1 MTQPD
6 MTPTEIDRDAAKA
19 TGHVAPPLAGTDV
32 TVDPAD
38 LDDPVERPATSDP
51 AEMTEDEALGGVGGG
66 SPGGAG

>member
-6 MTPTEIDRDAAKA
+6 ENPSEIDHDDTLA
-19 TGHVAPPLAGTDV
+19 TGQAATPPGGTDV

-38 LDDPVERPATSDP
+38 LDRPVDRPATSDP

>member
-6 MTPTEIDRDAAKA
+6 ETPTEIDTDAVRA
-19 TGHVAPPLAGTDV
+19 TGQAAPPLGGTDV